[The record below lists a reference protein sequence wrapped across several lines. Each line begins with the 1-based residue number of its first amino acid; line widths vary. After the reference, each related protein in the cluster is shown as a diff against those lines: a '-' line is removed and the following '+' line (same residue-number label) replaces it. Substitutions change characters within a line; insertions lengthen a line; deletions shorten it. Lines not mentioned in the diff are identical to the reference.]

1 MRNGVP
7 RAPMT
12 DRPFKAGIAMRVP
25 NFAQRRETPLADLY
39 RTYLSELT
47 RYITRT
53 FGTGPPDPEDVVQE
67 AFAQFA
73 ALENPHAVENPRAFL
88 YRSAH
93 NLVVDHHRRHVVRSR
108 FVREQA
114 PGAGAETA
122 DDRDAE
128 RVLSARERLSIVE
141 GAIRDMERRRRT
153 VFVLNRIHELSYAEI
168 SRRLRMPETTVKRL
182 VAGAIIECERRLRAH
197 GLSGREP
204 G

>member
-1 MRNGVP
+1 
-7 RAPMT
+7 MT
-12 DRPFKAGIAMRVP
+12 DTPFKSGIAMRVAD
-25 NFAQRRETPLADLY
+25 FARQRETPLAELY
-39 RTYLSELT
+39 SRHLSELT
-47 RYITRT
+47 RYIAKT
-53 FGTGPPDPEDVVQE
+53 FGAGPPEPEDVVQE

-93 NLVVDHHRRHVVRSR
+93 NLVVDHHRRHLVRNR
-108 FVREQA
+108 FAREQA
-114 PGAGAETA
+114 STTAAETS

-128 RVLSARERLSIVE
+128 RVSSARQRLSIVE
-141 GAIRDMERRRRT
+141 RAIRDMEPRRRT

-182 VAGAIIECERRLRAH
+182 VAGAIVECERSLRAH
-197 GLSGREP
+197 GVSGGEP